1 MSQTSSEPGAPPRR
15 HAARVLLL
23 DDAHR
28 VLLFEGIDP
37 WLPDV
42 RFWFTP
48 GGGVEDGESLE
59 EAAARELREETG
71 LSGGEL
77 GPLVWTRHGS
87 FVFEGEPV
95 EQHESFFLARVPA
108 AEVDSSGHTE
118 LEQRAVL
125 GHRWWT
131 PAELAATD
139 ATVYPTGL
147 PRHLAEL
154 LRAGPPAEPVDVG
167 R

>member
-23 DDAHR
+23 DDADR

-37 WLPDV
+37 WVPDV
-42 RFWFTP
+42 RF
-48 GGGVEDGESLE
+48 
-59 EAAARELREETG
+59 
-71 LSGGEL
+71 
-77 GPLVWTRHGS
+77 
-87 FVFEGEPV
+87 
-95 EQHESFFLARVPA
+95 
-108 AEVDSSGHTE
+108 
-118 LEQRAVL
+118 
-125 GHRWWT
+125 
-131 PAELAATD
+131 D

-154 LRAGPPAEPVDVG
+154 RAGSPAEPVDVG